1 MGQPVFRIL
10 RLGLVIG
17 TLRLGARG
25 RELMLIEVREN
36 RDDSG
41 APSLN
46 FLQFL
51 HKGPSCSAPLARV
64 LR

>member
-1 MGQPVFRIL
+1 MGLPVLRI
-10 RLGLVIG
+10 
-17 TLRLGARG
+17 LRLGARG

-51 HKGPSCSAPLARV
+51 HKGPSCSARLARV